1 MYHCNYFYSIWILDR
16 NQKVKLSK
24 GLPKYYTGRS
34 KNVVTDN
41 IIIFCQSET
50 TQYFTFFIS
59 LEKPLKINIS

>member
-16 NQKVKLSK
+16 NQKVKLFK

-41 IIIFCQSET
+41 IIMFCQSET
-50 TQYFTFFIS
+50 NPIFHLFHFIR
-59 LEKPLKINIS
+59 KTLKN